1 MNKVLTV
8 LLMLGVLLP
17 SQVWAESDAEW
28 MRKVTAGLSTSGGN
42 TEKGSLSAEFLMKRE
57 RDDDETQ
64 LRWTGYLGTSDSK
77 LDSKKF
83 YGLLRH
89 DEKFGE
95 DRTWYQ
101 FGKLEGMQDVFAD
114 INYRITPGYGVGR
127 WLYDEDDFKLK
138 LETALGYQYTDYR
151 SASKKDEGE
160 VVLIPRLYL
169 EKQLLDNLRLV
180 EDLTLYPSLE
190 GGPFRLRNETSLVSK
205 ISDDMSWKV
214 SYIDDYNS
222 DPSPGTKK
230 NDWIVTAG
238 VDYSF

>member
-8 LLMLGVLLP
+8 LLMLGVMLP

-101 FGKLEGMQDVFAD
+101 FGKLRRYARCICRHQLP
-114 INYRITPGYGVGR
+114 YHTRI
-127 WLYDEDDFKLK
+127 WCW
-138 LETALGYQYTDYR
+138 
-151 SASKKDEGE
+151 
-160 VVLIPRLYL
+160 
-169 EKQLLDNLRLV
+169 
-180 EDLTLYPSLE
+180 SLAI
-190 GGPFRLRNETSLVSK
+190 RRR
-205 ISDDMSWKV
+205 
-214 SYIDDYNS
+214 
-222 DPSPGTKK
+222 
-230 NDWIVTAG
+230 
-238 VDYSF
+238 